1 MTQYNDSD
9 DELGALM
16 WEERW
21 KLLGHLQV
29 SILYHRKRERF
40 LDLCDKFVKAVAVIG
55 ASSAVTPFV
64 TGNLLTTVQFIIVV
78 SSTFSLVFDWSDR
91 ARRHSDFAVRYAQ
104 LERAVVATGT
114 TEFSTTNLKEWSGD
128 LYEIQSGE
136 PAALHGLVQLC
147 HDEIDMA
154 KGCRV
159 EPERL
164 SLWRKLSVHFGFG
177 SMTPPELPTAK

>member
-1 MTQYNDSD
+1 MTKYCDSD
-9 DELGALM
+9 EELGGLM
-16 WEERW
+16 WEDRW

-29 SILYHRKRERF
+29 SVLYHRKRERF
-40 LDLCDKFVKAVAVIG
+40 LDLCDKFVKAVAVIA

-64 TGNLLTTVQFIIVV
+64 TGDALTIVQLIIVV

-114 TEFSTTNLKEWSGD
+114 TDFSTDDLKAWSGD

-147 HDEIDMA
+147 HDELDMA
-154 KGCRV
+154 KGCKV

-164 SLWRKLSVHFGFG
+164 SLRRKLMVHFGFG
-177 SMTPPELPTAK
+177 SMPHPEIPGAK